1 MAQSGKIAEK
11 HNLVKISP
19 RIMAPRLTVQEKLYT
34 LNSHTLLHKLYD
46 SMFLCILV
54 FLDSDWWLPNDAG
67 YWDVILASFTWIEK
81 VSKSLTTTSPY
92 LRLRIGFRI
101 IVPLIIVPILDN
113 GDVHCCQKVK
123 ISLDYV
129 KFFLDYDAIYM
140 NASSTE
146 KLLLTPP

>member
-11 HNLVKISP
+11 HNLVKRSP
-19 RIMAPRLTVQEKLYT
+19 KIMAPRIIVQEKFYT

-101 IVPLIIVPILDN
+101 IVPILDN

-140 NASSTE
+140 NASSTK
-146 KLLLTPP
+146 KLLLTPS